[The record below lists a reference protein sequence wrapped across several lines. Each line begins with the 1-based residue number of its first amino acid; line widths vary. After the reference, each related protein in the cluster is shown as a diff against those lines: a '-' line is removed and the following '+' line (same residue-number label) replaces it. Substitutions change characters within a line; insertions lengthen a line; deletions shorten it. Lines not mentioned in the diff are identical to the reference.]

1 MKISKARLLQIIRE
15 EIELREKNTFELD
28 EESLSE
34 LSDKE
39 EKQAIEDEIDADE
52 EAGNLRDIELE
63 EFHDVE
69 EDILFTKQKPHK
81 IIQPKKQN
89 DI

>member
-1 MKISKARLLQIIRE
+1 MKISKSRLLQIIRE

-34 LSDKE
+34 LSNKE
-39 EKQAIEDEIDADE
+39 EKEAIENEIAADE
-52 EAGNLRDIELE
+52 EAGNLHDIELE
-63 EFHDVE
+63 EADVE

-81 IIQPKKQN
+81 VVEPKKQN